1 MHEESGFSKLIVCR
15 SLSNQAFLIRAVKG
29 NKTGER

>member
-1 MHEESGFSKLIVCR
+1 LIVCR